1 MLNRVRIND
10 IQTFD
15 DGSTLTLFGDGSRL
29 TVSETGQVI
38 GLDGNTS
45 NNSDAYRMAV
55 ANYGYRGPLNT
66 GATNVNPDQ
75 LPYGMDIATAD
86 ALESFAPN
94 VVQKIAESQTP
105 GESWVDTAQK
115 IFSALVMSEQQR
127 QLMQL
132 NIERAK
138 QGLPPI
144 DISRYSGV
152 GVNVGLS
159 AGTQQLVT
167 YALLAG
173 GALILLNTLMSRR

>member
-1 MLNRVRIND
+1 MSY
-10 IQTFD
+10 D
-15 DGSTLTLFGDGSRL
+15 DAVDAGLVPQGMTR
-29 TVSETGQVI
+29 EQWNAI
-38 GLDGNTS
+38 G
-45 NNSDAYRMAV
+45 
-55 ANYGYRGPLNT
+55 
-66 GATNVNPDQ
+66 
-75 LPYGMDIATAD
+75 
-86 ALESFAPN
+86 SFAPN
-94 VVQKIAESQTP
+94 ATNIIAQSQTP
-105 GESWVDTAQK
+105 GESWADTAQK